1 MKKAIK
7 HFCFA
12 VVALTI
18 ASCSK
23 TPTILATEAFFA
35 ALSKGDFDL
44 AKTMVTKDTEPAI
57 ETLLALAPDQV
68 KGKKYVVIKEV
79 VIGDNAT
86 VTYKEVGQK
95 EEKTIKLVK
104 IDGTWKVEFDKN
116 EFTGTYDQFKQ
127 TIGDYTDSLGKA
139 FIGDTALLQ

>member
-1 MKKAIK
+1 MKRAIK
-7 HFCFA
+7 YFCLA

-18 ASCSK
+18 ASCTK
-23 TPTILATEAFFA
+23 TPTILTTEAFLA
-35 ALSKGDFDL
+35 ALSKGDFEL
-44 AKTMVTKDTEPAI
+44 AKTMVTKDTAPAI

-68 KGKKYVVIKEV
+68 KGKKYSIIKEV

-86 VTYKEVGQK
+86 VTYKEEGQK

-139 FIGDTALLQ
+139 FIGDTALLK